1 MDNRVDF
8 DINESLKLYMS
19 DPATIPT
26 PEANPDLT
34 DRELDPDSF
43 TPRTIDAALE
53 PIVETLAENPEN
65 ILRSDVLDTIQFLL
79 KCVPTTT
86 ATQVSRSAEE
96 HADFFVRCRQ
106 SSLLPVPSI
115 SKLLDLLV
123 SSLATAADL
132 ANQDIEND
140 EQETLHRHKQTLE
153 AYAFLLQWTIAAVE
167 TKAADKSNAAPA
179 RRGPKAAKSKTATK
193 DAVWDS
199 AAQIQAAMDTMCR
212 IMRLKLNRLFQTT
225 SDRDTFINLFT
236 RSIYLIMETEARMKI
251 TPVRMFCF
259 KVLCVAVK
267 HHGHALGAQTSIVQN
282 LTYFEH
288 LSEPMAEFLHIL
300 SEQYDYPQL
309 SAEIMRELAAKD
321 FSPTDARGPKSVS
334 TFIVKL
340 SELEPRLVIKEMG
353 LLAKFLDSEAYTLRC
368 AVIEVC
374 GNLVADL
381 NKQEARDETT
391 KIQINAFFDT
401 LEQRFL
407 DTNPYCRCRAIQV
420 FMKLC
425 DMEQKVPKR
434 RQHAAEL
441 AMQSLQDKSSNVR
454 RNTIKLLGKLVATH
468 PFSVM
473 HGGELT
479 RKVWIERLDEVEKQL
494 DALKPPP
501 DSPGLAETA
510 KGTEKVD
517 SDLLDEATQ
526 VEPDEPQEMT
536 EEEKIEAV
544 NKAQERAATSEVMT
558 RLQLT
563 RKYYLDAL
571 KFIDVIHE
579 SAEIACQLLSA
590 RNKSEVLEAMDFFV
604 VINAYK
610 IETASTGIRRMLR
623 LIWTKGN
630 SDEGKG
636 VQTHLID
643 CYKGLFFDA
652 PDALNG
658 NDTANFIARNMIS
671 LTFGASPAELTSLEQ
686 LLSTMYKSGHISD
699 LVVAKI
705 WQVYGVNK
713 EISRA
718 QRRGAIIVLGMI
730 ALADPNVV
738 IKETEAMMRIGLGPL
753 GCDDLTL
760 AKYTCIGLK
769 RMIPVVKKTQEKAI
783 PGISRMTNDNAV
795 LRMLASILLTS
806 SSSKDWYGM
815 AEQAISAI
823 YVLSE
828 HPDVLCS
835 EVLRHKT
842 RLVFQRTDRRK
853 SLSRSPSPESDAM
866 EVDDPQDPAETVEV
880 GTVQAENEETATV
893 KPSTLLSQLLFAV
906 GHIAVKQIV
915 HLELCEL
922 DFKRRKHDQEKNKSA
937 ANPSPEKSSGPT
949 PARQKK
955 SGVEETTAEK
965 EKEEEKDEL
974 DLIGGTTED
983 DFTEAIVHIREREL
997 LYGSNSLLANFGPMV
1012 SEICANNTTYKDRDL
1027 QAQATLCLAKLMCVS
1042 SEYCEKNLPLLITI
1056 LERSEDPIVRSNA
1069 VIALGDM
1076 AVCFNHLIDEN
1087 TDFLYRRLDDADDS
1101 VKRTCLMTLTFL
1113 ILAGQVKVKGQLGE
1127 MAKCLEDGDKRIAD
1141 LARMFFTEL
1150 ATKDNALYNQFVDMF
1165 SILTRE
1171 GPLEGGV
1178 MEEEALRRIL
1188 KFLCGFIEKVRSHS
1202 LMFDFVSCE
1211 TLGLS
1216 VNPLLGQV
1224 RERSLGGFGSL
1235 IRHHRWAA
1243 TRPSF
1248 GISAL
1253 TSRPGTS
1260 AKSPNNTAYL
1270 AREGWILVIRSW
1282 LTALCT
1288 GQTRQEPCRKAL
1300 SKTRQMR
1307 ERKTVE

>member
-1 MDNRVDF
+1 MDGRIDF
-8 DINESLKLYMS
+8 DINESLKLYLS

-26 PEANPDLT
+26 SEANSQLADC
-34 DRELDPDSF
+34 ENDPDSL
-43 TPRTIDAALE
+43 TPTLIESALD
-53 PIVETLAENPEN
+53 PVHDVVAENPEN
-65 ILRSDVLDTIQFLL
+65 ILRGDVFDTIQFLL
-79 KCVPTTT
+79 KCAPI
-86 ATQVSRSAEE
+86 AAPQRGSRLSVIPADSFAIIRSSA
-96 HADFFVRCRQ
+96 
-106 SSLLPVPSI
+106 LLPPQAL
-115 SKLLDLLV
+115 SKILDLVV
-123 SSLATAADL
+123 SGLAAIADN
-132 ANQDIEND
+132 ANADIESD
-140 EQETLHRHKQTLE
+140 EQESRHQHKKLLE
-153 AYAFLLQWTIAAVE
+153 IYAFLLQWTIAAVE
-167 TKAADKSNAAPA
+167 AKAAEKAHAVPA
-179 RRGPKAAKSKTATK
+179 RRGKGAKIKTATK
-193 DAVWDS
+193 DGVWDS
-199 AAQIQAAMDTMCR
+199 AGQIQAAMDTICR
-212 IMRLKLNRLFQTT
+212 VMRLKLNRIFETT

-251 TPVRMFCF
+251 TAVRMFCF

-288 LSEPMAEFLHIL
+288 LSDPMAEFLHIL

-309 SAEIMRELAAKD
+309 SSEIMRELAAKD
-321 FSPTDARGPKSVS
+321 FSPSDLKGPKSVS
-334 TFIVKL
+334 AFIIKL

-374 GNLVADL
+374 GNLLADL
-381 NKQEARDETT
+381 NKTEQPDETI

-420 FMKLC
+420 FMRIC

-441 AMQSLQDKSSNVR
+441 AVQSLQDKSSNVR
-454 RNTIKLLGKLVATH
+454 RNAIKLLGKLVATH
-468 PFSVM
+468 PFSIM
-473 HGGELT
+473 HGGELQ
-479 RKVWIERLDEVEKQL
+479 RKTWVERLEDVDKQL

-517 SDLLDEATQ
+517 DELLDEATKI
-526 VEPDEPQEMT
+526 DEEEETPKELT
-536 EEEKIEAV
+536 EEEMIEAAK
-544 NKAQERAATSEVMT
+544 KAQEEAATSEVLT

-563 RKYYLDAL
+563 RKYYIDAL
-571 KFIDVIHE
+571 RFIDVIHDASE
-579 SAEIACQLLSA
+579 TACQLLSA

-604 VINAYK
+604 IINAYK
-610 IETASTGIRRMLR
+610 VETASTGIRRMLR

-652 PDALNG
+652 PEVLNP

-671 LTFGASPAELTSLEQ
+671 LTFGATPAELTSLEQ
-686 LLSTMYKSGHISD
+686 LLSTMYKAGNISD
-699 LVVAKI
+699 LVIAKL
-705 WQVYGVNK
+705 WQVYGVNR

-730 ALADPNVV
+730 ALADPNIVV
-738 IKETEAMMRIGLGPL
+738 KESDIMMRIGLGQL
-753 GCDDLTL
+753 GRSDLML
-760 AKYTCIGLK
+760 AKFTCVALR
-769 RMIPVVKKTQEKAI
+769 RMIPPPKKAQDKTQT
-783 PGISRMTNDNAV
+783 GISRMSNDHAV
-795 LRMLASILLTS
+795 VRMLASILITTS
-806 SSSKDWYGM
+806 ESRDWYGM
-815 AEQAISAI
+815 AEQAIAAI

-842 RLVFQRTDRRK
+842 KTVFAQTQHRK
-853 SLSRSPSPESDAM
+853 SFSRSPSPVADADEMEIDQPEEPSADAPIVESEPKEGQQDA
-866 EVDDPQDPAETVEV
+866 AETPKE
-880 GTVQAENEETATV
+880 
-893 KPSTLLSQLLFAV
+893 KPAIALSQLLFMV
-906 GHIAVKQIV
+906 GHVAIKQIV

-922 DFKRRKHDQEKNKSA
+922 DFKRRKHEQEKDK
-937 ANPSPEKSSGPT
+937 PLVEPT
-949 PARQKK
+949 PQPGRRKK
-955 SGVEETTAEK
+955 TAAEEVAAEK
-965 EKEEEKDEL
+965 DKAEEKDEL
-974 DLIGGTTED
+974 ELIGGTNED
-983 DFTEAIVHIREREL
+983 DFTEAVAHIREREL
-997 LYGSNSLLANFGPMV
+997 LYGPSSLLANFGPLV
-1012 SEICANNTTYKDRDL
+1012 TEVCANNMAYKDRNL
-1027 QAQATLCLAKLMCVS
+1027 QAHATLCLAKLMCVS

-1056 LERSEDPIVRSNA
+1056 LERSEDPIARSNT

-1087 TDFLYRRLDDADDS
+1087 TDFLYRRLNDGDES

-1150 ATKDNALYNQFVDMF
+1150 ATKDNALYNQFIDMF

-1178 MEEEALRRIL
+1178 MEEEALKRIL
-1188 KFLCGFIEKVRSHS
+1188 KFLCGFIEKVSPPDYILS
-1202 LMFDFVSCE
+1202 LRF
-1211 TLGLS
+1211 
-1216 VNPLLGQV
+1216 
-1224 RERSLGGFGSL
+1224 RR
-1235 IRHHRWAA
+1235 
-1243 TRPSF
+1243 
-1248 GISAL
+1248 
-1253 TSRPGTS
+1253 
-1260 AKSPNNTAYL
+1260 
-1270 AREGWILVIRSW
+1270 
-1282 LTALCT
+1282 
-1288 GQTRQEPCRKAL
+1288 RKY
-1300 SKTRQMR
+1300 
-1307 ERKTVE
+1307 